1 MRHATILVALPI
13 RWLSLAIA
21 LGSAAA
27 LLGCDFGIDL
37 SGPGPDRSVPEVH
50 GRHISSAH
58 RSTPITWSPSGEEVI
73 FISGDFRTAYAHH
86 PQSGAM
92 RQLYASNTLRDRIRD
107 AQLSADGVDWFTISR
122 YVGDTVGPNVVRR
135 HTSAGSTVLTDRGGA
150 HSLRNPPLMRWVL
163 VAPSQPVV
171 AFIVSPDSLFLLRR
185 GGEPT
190 LLGTG
195 CYGVVAF
202 SPDESRVLCS
212 VGSVPSS
219 FRVFRMDGGAAESL
233 DLPDEVAEEAQVIRW
248 DAQGIQVLYSAYDER
263 FSDGWGYLLYEQ
275 ASGSS
280 RPLSPAYKSEFS
292 TGKMSWSS
300 DGRTVA
306 YWNSSCA
313 QTGGLFGGCHKTQAF
328 LYVLDVATGTTT
340 RVAVH
345 TSTGVRDYRVAV
357 SPTGSMVG
365 YIVNDG
371 FYLLEVR

>member
-1 MRHATILVALPI
+1 MRI
-13 RWLSLAIA
+13 RGLSLAIA

-27 LLGCDFGIDL
+27 LPGCDFGIDL

-58 RSTPITWSPSGEEVI
+58 RSTPITWSPSGEEVT
-73 FISGDFRTAYAHH
+73 FISGDYQMAYAYHL
-86 PQSGAM
+86 QSGAM
-92 RQLYASNTLRDRIRD
+92 RQLYASDTLTDRIVD
-107 AQLSADGVDWFTISR
+107 AQLSADGVDWFTTSFHAEI
-122 YVGDTVGPNVVRR
+122 GTDIPNVVRR
-135 HTSAGSTVLTDRGGA
+135 HTSAGSTVLTDRGSA
-150 HSLRNPPLMRWVL
+150 HPSTPPLMRWVL

-171 AFIVSPDSLFLLRR
+171 AFIVSLDGLFLLRR

-190 LLGTG
+190 LLGNG

-202 SPDESRVLCS
+202 SPDESRVLCG

-219 FRVFRMDGGAAESL
+219 FRVFRMDGGAAQPL

-280 RPLSPAYKSEFS
+280 RPLTPAYKSEFT

-313 QTGGLFGGCHKTQAF
+313 QRGGLFGGCSITQAF

-345 TSTGVRDYRVAV
+345 TSSGGNSRLRVAV
-357 SPTGSMVG
+357 SPTGSMVA
-365 YIVNDG
+365 YNVNGG
-371 FYLLEVR
+371 FYLLDVR

>member
-1 MRHATILVALPI
+1 MSHAHSMPI

-21 LGSAAA
+21 LGSIAA
-27 LLGCDFGIDL
+27 LPGCDLGIDL

-50 GRHISSAH
+50 GRHISSAGE
-58 RSTPITWSPSGEEVI
+58 STPITWSPSGEEVT
-73 FISGDFRTAYAHH
+73 FISGDYRMAYAHH

-92 RQLYASNTLRDRIRD
+92 RQLYASNTLRDRIVD
-107 AQLSADGVDWFTISR
+107 AQLSADGVDWFTTSFHVESGTDI
-122 YVGDTVGPNVVRR
+122 PNVVRR
-135 HTSAGSTVLTDRGGA
+135 HTSAGSTVLTDRGSA
-150 HSLRNPPLMRWVL
+150 HPSTPPLMRWVL

-171 AFIVSPDSLFLLRR
+171 AFIVSLDGLFLLRR

-190 LLGTG
+190 LLGNG

-248 DAQGIQVLYSAYDER
+248 DAKGIQVLYSAYDER

-280 RPLSPAYKSEFS
+280 RPLTPAYQSEFS

-300 DGRTVA
+300 DGRKVA
-306 YWNSSCA
+306 YWNSFCA
-313 QTGGLFGGCHKTQAF
+313 QIGGLFGGCRKTQAF

-345 TSTGVRDYRVAV
+345 TSRGNSFLRVAV
-357 SPTGSMVG
+357 SPTGSMVA
-365 YIVNDG
+365 YNVNGG
-371 FYLLEVR
+371 FYLLDVR

>member
-1 MRHATILVALPI
+1 MRHATILVALLI

-58 RSTPITWSPSGEEVI
+58 RSTPITWSPSGEEVT
-73 FISGDFRTAYAHH
+73 FISGDLRMAYAYH

-150 HSLRNPPLMRWVL
+150 HSSNPPLMRWVL

-190 LLGTG
+190 LLGTA

-248 DAQGIQVLYSAYDER
+248 DAKGIQVLTRPPMSGSRTAGATCSMNRSAAPHARCRRLTSRSIPPERCRGRVTARRWRTGTLSAHKRQAYSA
-263 FSDGWGYLLYEQ
+263 GAAKLK
-275 ASGSS
+275 SS
-280 RPLSPAYKSEFS
+280 YTCSTSPPAPP
-292 TGKMSWSS
+292 
-300 DGRTVA
+300 R
-306 YWNSSCA
+306 
-313 QTGGLFGGCHKTQAF
+313 
-328 LYVLDVATGTTT
+328 
-340 RVAVH
+340 
-345 TSTGVRDYRVAV
+345 V
-357 SPTGSMVG
+357 SPCIRLRACGIIGWPSRQPVQWSGTSSTMDSI
-365 YIVNDG
+365 YS
-371 FYLLEVR
+371 R

>member
-1 MRHATILVALPI
+1 MRIPG
-13 RWLSLAIA
+13 LSLAIA

-27 LLGCDFGIDL
+27 LPGCDLGIDL
-37 SGPGPDRSVPEVH
+37 SGPGPDRSVPAVH
-50 GRHISSAH
+50 GRHISSAG
-58 RSTPITWSPSGEEVI
+58 RSTPITWSPSGEEVT
-73 FISGDFRTAYAHH
+73 FISGDYRMAYAHH

-107 AQLSADGVDWFTISR
+107 AQLSADGVDWFTTSFH
-122 YVGDTVGPNVVRR
+122 VGDTTVGPNVVRR
-135 HTSAGSTVLTDRGGA
+135 HTSAGSTVLTDRGGPGY
-150 HSLRNPPLMRWVL
+150 HSNPPPLMHWVL
-163 VAPSQPVV
+163 VAPGQPVV
-171 AFIVSPDSLFLLRR
+171 AFIGPQNSLFLLQR
-185 GGEPT
+185 GGEPR
-190 LLGTG
+190 LLGSG

-202 SPDESRVLCS
+202 SPDESRVLCG

-219 FRVFRMDGGAAESL
+219 FRVFRMDGGAAQPL

-280 RPLSPAYKSEFS
+280 RPLSPAYKSEFT

-300 DGRTVA
+300 DGRKVA
-306 YWNSSCA
+306 YWNSFCA
-313 QTGGLFGGCHKTQAF
+313 QSGSLFGGCRKTQAF

-345 TSTGVRDYRVAV
+345 TSSGNSRLRVAV
-357 SPTGSMVG
+357 SPTGSMVA
-365 YIVNDG
+365 YIVNGG
-371 FYLLEVR
+371 FYLLDVR